1 MRMKNGAP
9 SHLRLST
16 EEQINILMVD
26 DNPAKL
32 LSYEVIL
39 SPLGENLIKA
49 HSGREAL
56 DHLLRT
62 DVAVILMDVSMPE
75 LDGFQLAA
83 MIRQHPRF
91 QHTAV
96 IFISGVHMTDVD
108 RLKGY
113 EHGGV
118 DYVSIPVIPEILR
131 AKVKLFAELHRK
143 TRQLEMLNAEMQKL
157 STAMIKLRDEERR
170 RIAREL
176 HDGLGQELAV
186 AKMTIAGIQ
195 DADDLSVA
203 KQKAAELDSNI
214 DSVIKQVRSMSHLL
228 HPPLLDEVGLYS
240 ALQTYAEGL
249 TSRSGINTTIEV
261 EPIDFP
267 RLSPDLEIAIFRIV
281 QEALT
286 NVFRHSGARTAK
298 VRLAAERERL
308 VINVRDDGKGIPE
321 QIQRFHGGSIGVG
334 LSGMRQRIKDFG
346 GELLLQNANPGTSL
360 TTIIPRGTAGLLTT
374 NQSQTMTA

>member
-16 EEQINILMVD
+16 EEQINVLMVD

-131 AKVKLFAELHRK
+131 AKVKIFAELRRK

-157 STAMIKLRDEERR
+157 SSAMIKLRDEERR

-195 DADDLSVA
+195 DADDLSAA

-298 VRLAAERERL
+298 VSLAAERERL

-374 NQSQTMTA
+374 DQSQTMTA